1 MIDSLFNCGSLPV
14 LERVVQFTNARH
26 QVLAN
31 NIANLSTPGFQ
42 PTELSPAGFQAALQQ
57 ALDERRQSAD
67 PASAPLKMAD
77 TAQLSFGPGGIAA
90 QPAPAHEGILFH
102 DGNNR
107 DLERL
112 MQHLAENTLTH
123 NVAIDL
129 MRNEFATL
137 RTAIRGTL

>member
-1 MIDSLFNCGSLPV
+1 MIDSLFNSGSLPV

-42 PTELSPAGFQAALQQ
+42 PTELAPTGFQAALQQ

-67 PASAPLKMAD
+67 PASAPLNMAD
-77 TAQLSFGPGGIAA
+77 TAQLSFQPGGIAA
-90 QPAPAHEGILFH
+90 RPEPAHEGILFH

-137 RTAIRGTL
+137 RTAIRGTV